1 MSLDLQDKLTRQ
13 QVFCNL
19 DARHVLVHK
28 LATSYMW
35 LFQLKLIIT
44 KQKLKVQ
51 FLNHPSHISDAQ
63 QPHVLVATILDKTDV
78 EHAQLH
84 RQLSW
89 KALI

>member
-1 MSLDLQDKLTRQ
+1 
-13 QVFCNL
+13 
-19 DARHVLVHK
+19 
-28 LATSYMW
+28 MW